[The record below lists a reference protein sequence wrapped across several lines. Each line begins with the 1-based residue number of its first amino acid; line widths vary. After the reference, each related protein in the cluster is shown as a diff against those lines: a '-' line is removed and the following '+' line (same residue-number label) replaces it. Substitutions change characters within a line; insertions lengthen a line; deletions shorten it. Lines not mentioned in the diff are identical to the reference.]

1 MGSMSGL
8 VYLLVVVAIIWLFM
22 IRPQQQQAKKRAEM
36 LTSLKV
42 GDKIVTI
49 GGICGVIQRITDDK
63 IFIEIADGIVMK
75 MLRNSIST
83 IDAEE
88 DLPNPFEEDE
98 DDEDDDIYYDDDE
111 EDGIQLDETKKEN

>member
-1 MGSMSGL
+1 
-8 VYLLVVVAIIWLFM
+8 
-22 IRPQQQQAKKRAEM
+22 
-36 LTSLKV
+36 
-42 GDKIVTI
+42 
-49 GGICGVIQRITDDK
+49 
-63 IFIEIADGIVMK
+63 

-88 DLPNPFEEDE
+88 DLSNPFEEDE